1 MDFELLYRFE
11 DWDRNFED
19 IKKKTREALDAID
32 MDEFQRLEEKS
43 QFKKSNKGDPK
54 YGPPQAQKN
63 GFRYRRAD
71 FRQSKAYEKW
81 KMQYINSS
89 YPRPPTPIFDDF
101 DCPLEANKG
110 QLISEGNFD
119 VFKFFLKDIYPSL

>member
-1 MDFELLYRFE
+1 M
-11 DWDRNFED
+11 
-19 IKKKTREALDAID
+19 KTREALEAID
-32 MDEFQRLEEKS
+32 MDELQRVEEMKP
-43 QFKKSNKGDPK
+43 KKGDPK
-54 YGPPQAQKN
+54 YGPTQEAQKN
-63 GFRYRRAD
+63 TFRYRRAD

-110 QLISEGNFD
+110 QLISEGNFG
-119 VFKFFLKDIYPSL
+119 VSKSPK